1 MHDMRKTEKR
11 DKTGHIRKIQYTAIS
26 FLIVMIAIV
35 AAVMVNIR
43 HLYGQKEDEKQEK
56 IQIVQT
62 EQDHKDITRLREQLI
77 QYIKE
82 NESSREDVGFY
93 IEDLESGDSIELNGD
108 QLYVAASTYKLP
120 LAMVYYDHINAGKM
134 SAEEYEDL
142 LNSMIVNS
150 DNEAAEYLFDNL
162 GGYDEFKRLIASYD
176 DEQEAD
182 PAYVSYENE
191 FTPRN
196 MGHILGYLYHHKDAY
211 DPLIKNMKASMPGQ
225 FLDRNLNIYF
235 AQKYGSYDWSY
246 NAAGLSLTGHPY
258 SIAIYTTLGDAGETV
273 IGDMNEI
280 CFRYFND
287 SEE

>member
-1 MHDMRKTEKR
+1 MRKTGKR
-11 DKTGHIRKIQYTAIS
+11 DKTGHVRKIQYITICS
-26 FLIVMIAIV
+26 LIVMIAIV
-35 AAVMVNIR
+35 TAVMVNIR

-120 LAMVYYDHINAGKM
+120 LAMVYYDHINAGEM

-150 DNEAAEYLFDNL
+150 DNEAAE
-162 GGYDEFKRLIASYD
+162 
-176 DEQEAD
+176 
-182 PAYVSYENE
+182 
-191 FTPRN
+191 
-196 MGHILGYLYHHKDAY
+196 
-211 DPLIKNMKASMPGQ
+211 
-225 FLDRNLNIYF
+225 
-235 AQKYGSYDWSY
+235 
-246 NAAGLSLTGHPY
+246 
-258 SIAIYTTLGDAGETV
+258 
-273 IGDMNEI
+273 
-280 CFRYFND
+280 
-287 SEE
+287 